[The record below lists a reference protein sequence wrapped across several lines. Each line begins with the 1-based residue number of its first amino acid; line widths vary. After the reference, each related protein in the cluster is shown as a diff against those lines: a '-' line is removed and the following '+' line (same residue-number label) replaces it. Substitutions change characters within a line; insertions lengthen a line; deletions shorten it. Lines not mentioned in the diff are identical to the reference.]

1 MSIHDPKP
9 LRTRTTWKARSAAM
23 NDPPANPGYEPEL
36 QREHPAAYSQPTEA
50 DLAKGDPS
58 AWAEDPT
65 PPPYKE
71 GNPPANP
78 GYDEFDRDHPAI
90 YSKTRE
96 PMTASARQRRIAAE
110 KQRIKKLAVRCT
122 RAARSFLGSQASEDD
137 VAHLG
142 TVLMSDP
149 TRLARIEQAPGA
161 PAPAATSQKATS
173 QQACGDGV
181 MGDDMMMDEPIDDVM
196 DTAPLGPP
204 ADDADL
210 GSFDDGDDDLDDLDD
225 DTLDDGGVFG
235 SDAMNKQMMSALK
248 DIQSAVKTQGQRLA
262 MIEDRLVPASA
273 KSAATKEAAQR
284 ALTASSAKSLFAA
297 LDGNRDGKILA
308 SEWKGSRGLFAALD
322 RNDDGVISAE
332 DLYRGLG
339 VPAPTAS
346 APSLKPQDATLAARL
361 AEESEG
367 EKEEMG
373 EDGGSDDSGKSA
385 SDDSDLPPF
394 IKDKKEEDEANK
406 EASRAATAAKR
417 PAPSKAATKPTKK
430 KAAEEDDD
438 KAGDDDEQTSEM
450 PTASTK
456 PAVASRKPAPKAK
469 QAAEGDEDD
478 KDESTDAQAASI
490 LADDDAETT
499 DEDDDAEPMASAAF
513 FDDGVAPM
521 SAADQAVLDDVF
533 GGGQTAGNLPL
544 NPQPRRASAGA
555 KALGAAG
562 MSRQASVAKP
572 AVAGRRRTPEDMS
585 PDELSA
591 LWG

>member
-78 GYDEFDRDHPAI
+78 GYDEFDRDHPAM

-96 PMTASARQRRIAAE
+96 PMTASARQQRIAAE

-161 PAPAATSQKATS
+161 PAATS

-346 APSLKPQDATLAARL
+346 APSLKPQDATLAARV

-385 SDDSDLPPF
+385 GDDSDLPPF
-394 IKDKKEEDEANK
+394 IKDKKDEANK

-417 PAPSKAATKPTKK
+417 PAPSKAATKSTKK

-450 PTASTK
+450 PTANTK

-469 QAAEGDEDD
+469 QAAEGDEDDKDD